1 MTTATAPLLPSRAT
15 RSFRRAF
22 RLHTAL
28 EFQDFWRSTIS
39 IAFIVALPVMFY
51 VGFGVAFL
59 SQSDQVRVVGA
70 HTLTQANFSYAGVLT
85 FGLMSVS
92 LANVA
97 INLAIRRHH
106 GLFKRLRTTP
116 VTPRVVM
123 GAFLVNSLVTA
134 LLVTAVLTVIG
145 IGVLHVEP
153 VGPRTWALVGTVLLG
168 FAALAPLGTALSL
181 VPPNAD
187 AAVPIVNGVF
197 FPLAFLSGG
206 FFPLS
211 FGDAVDGVLA
221 WLPGRL
227 LMDLFTGAVATEGP
241 VTDPRAALVL
251 VAWGLLGAGLTL
263 RWFRWASEREPRGF
277 SSRTRAAASDE
288 G

>member
-1 MTTATAPLLPSRAT
+1 MTTSAALLPSRAT

-22 RLHTAL
+22 GLHAAL

-59 SQSDQVRVVGA
+59 SEADQVRTVGT
-70 HTLTQANFSYAGVLT
+70 HTLTQANLSYAGVLT
-85 FGLMSVS
+85 FGLMSVA

-116 VTPRVVM
+116 VTPGVVM

-134 LLVTAVLTVIG
+134 LLVVAVITMIG
-145 IGVLHVEP
+145 LGVLHVTPE
-153 VGPRTWALVGTVLLG
+153 GARAGALVAAVLLG
-168 FAALAPLGTALSL
+168 FWALAPLGTALSL
-181 VPPNAD
+181 LPPNAD
-187 AAVPIVNGVF
+187 TAVPIINGVF

-206 FFPLS
+206 FFPVS
-211 FGDAVDGVLA
+211 FGSVGDAVLS
-221 WLPGRL
+221 WLPGGL
-227 LMDLFTGAVATEGP
+227 LMDLFTGAVAISGP
-241 VTDPRAALVL
+241 VWDTRSALGL
-251 VAWGLLGAGLTL
+251 AAWGVLGTIVTL

-277 SSRTRAAASDE
+277 STRTRAVAGDDD
-288 G
+288 

>member
-1 MTTATAPLLPSRAT
+1 MTTSDALPPRAAS
-15 RSFRRAF
+15 SFRRASV
-22 RLHTAL
+22 LHATL
-28 EFQDFWRSTIS
+28 EFQDFWRSSIS
-39 IAFIVALPVMFY
+39 IAFIVAMPVMFY

-59 SQSDQVRVVGA
+59 SQSDEVRVVGE
-70 HTLTQANFSYAGVLT
+70 HTLTQANLSYAGVLT
-85 FGLMSVS
+85 FGLMSVA

-116 VTPRVVM
+116 VPPRVVM

-134 LLVTAVLTVIG
+134 LIVVGVISA
-145 IGVLHVEP
+145 IGLGALHVTP
-153 VGPRTWALVGTVLLG
+153 VGARAGALVAAVLLG
-168 FAALAPLGTALSL
+168 FVALAPLGTALSL
-181 VPPNAD
+181 LPPNAD

-211 FGDAVDGVLA
+211 FGGVGDAVLS
-221 WLPGRL
+221 WLPGHL
-227 LMDLFTGAVATEGP
+227 LMDLFTGAVASAGP
-241 VTDPRAALVL
+241 AWDNRSALAL
-251 VAWGLLGAGLTL
+251 VAWGLLGTALTL

-277 SSRTRAAASDE
+277 SSRARAAAGDE
-288 G
+288 D